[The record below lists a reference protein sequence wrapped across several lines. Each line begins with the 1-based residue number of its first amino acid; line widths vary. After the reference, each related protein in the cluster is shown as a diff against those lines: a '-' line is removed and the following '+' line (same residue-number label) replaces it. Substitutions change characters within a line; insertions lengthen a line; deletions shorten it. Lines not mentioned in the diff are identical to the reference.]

1 MTIRFALGPQSCA
14 RGVQAF
20 SQPQAT
26 GRRAGIPNTVMPF
39 MADQPFWGKSVHA
52 IDAGLKPILVKDLSV
67 EKLTQALVE
76 AESQSLRKLAQ
87 VIGQQIRNEDGIGET
102 VKLIEKY
109 SNDFHRDHLPFANG

>member
-1 MTIRFALGPQSCA
+1 L
-14 RGVQAF
+14 
-20 SQPQAT
+20 
-26 GRRAGIPNTVMPF
+26 
-39 MADQPFWGKSVHA
+39 GKSVHA
-52 IDAGLKPILVKDLSV
+52 IDAGPKPILVKDLSV

-76 AESQSLRKLAQ
+76 AESESLRKLAQ